1 MTLRLYRAAKNRA
14 MSVYH
19 VAAMLVYA
27 AAATDR
33 AERPKARWTGML
45 RVPGLSS
52 ATRGRSVHFV
62 SSPCAMSSGSSN
74 VISMFPSVII
84 SRHGSFTRSLPEPL

>member
-33 AERPKARWTGML
+33 VERPKARWTGML
-45 RVPGLSS
+45 RVPGFQVPHEADPSTS
-52 ATRGRSVHFV
+52 FPVSVQCLLAFQ
-62 SSPCAMSSGSSN
+62 
-74 VISMFPSVII
+74 
-84 SRHGSFTRSLPEPL
+84 T